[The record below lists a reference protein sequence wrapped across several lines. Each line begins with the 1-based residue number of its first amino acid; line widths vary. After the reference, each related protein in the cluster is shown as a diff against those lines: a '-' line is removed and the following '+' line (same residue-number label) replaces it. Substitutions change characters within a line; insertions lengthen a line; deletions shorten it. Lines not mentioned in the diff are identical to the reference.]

1 MLEHEQTTKHTMV
14 LSLADLSVWCYPCE
28 EYVHNKVCVCHCD
41 MYCVTVYD
49 NVVCHCMTHCVT
61 LTCYDND
68 CIVTVL
74 L

>member
-28 EYVHNKVCVCHCD
+28 EYVHNKVCVCH
-41 MYCVTVYD
+41 Y
-49 NVVCHCMTHCVT
+49 MTHCVT

-68 CIVTVL
+68 YVVTVL